1 MSNKAIEMTL
11 SDAARHANVS
21 YRTLQRWVSKGRV
34 KSRLFHGRRYID
46 TTTLPGCRTTM
57 SGDTMSYKVLTE
69 LLQIIQSLI
78 DMQPVSDIKSIN
90 RRRELRA
97 QVDALLV
104 RLDDT
109 NRD

>member
-1 MSNKAIEMTL
+1 MGLMTHEMTL
-11 SDAARHANVS
+11 TDAARYANVS
-21 YRTLQRWVSKGRV
+21 YRTLQRWISKGRV

-46 TTTLPGCRTTM
+46 TTTLPGCRMTLA
-57 SGDTMSYKVLTE
+57 GDKVSHKALTE
-69 LLQIIQSLI
+69 LLQVIQSLI

-104 RLDDT
+104 RLNDAD
-109 NRD
+109 